1 MDGWTLYLFIVAIY
15 STAQNKSISMSM
27 DPMNSSEIWLDKGIS
42 LYPNLYNLSQFT
54 HLFMHS
60 SVSPSSPVDVFASAL
75 FLTILD
81 YSFFHQKTHW
91 IRKKISLYWCGVTQL
106 KDRLWFNLWMFC
118 VSNEVFIIAW
128 NISITK
134 PNAEGLGAFQL
145 IHGTAICRESIW
157 ETAAHVRY
165 T

>member
-1 MDGWTLYLFIVAIY
+1 MGGWTLYLFNVAIY

-42 LYPNLYNLSQFT
+42 LYPNLYNLSRFT

-75 FLTILD
+75 FLTIL
-81 YSFFHQKTHW
+81 FQKTHTTS
-91 IRKKISLYWCGVTQL
+91 IQRNLFSFSITQL
-106 KDRLWFNLWMFC
+106 KDRLWFKLWSY

-128 NISITK
+128 NIAITK